1 MSRVAIL
8 VLPALLCLSLWS
20 QQRSGSMCDLTIHV
34 RMADD
39 RQDAAN
45 VQVQLLNTSGPFVG
59 SATTHADGT
68 AEFQVSSGVTY
79 RVRVSGRGVETAESE
94 FFIMGGQ
101 FSHTEN
107 LNVKPAAVAA
117 QDNKSA
123 PISVAEMQVPA
134 KAREQMQKAIEAFDK
149 GDTSKATQRL
159 EKAIEIYPQYARAY
173 ENLGVIA
180 ARSGDRA
187 KARSLYT
194 KAIEVDERFV
204 PAYVQLGR
212 LEIQEKNY
220 TQAETL
226 LHKVMLLYPEM
237 PDLIALLAGAEYGNK
252 EYANALA
259 DAQRVHTLPHHEK
272 VADVHLLAAEILEMK
287 NRNQEAVA
295 EYRLY
300 LTEAPNSPQAAAV
313 QKAITDLEASKH

>member
-1 MSRVAIL
+1 
-8 VLPALLCLSLWS
+8 
-20 QQRSGSMCDLTIHV
+20 
-34 RMADD
+34 
-39 RQDAAN
+39 
-45 VQVQLLNTSGPFVG
+45 
-59 SATTHADGT
+59 
-68 AEFQVSSGVTY
+68 
-79 RVRVSGRGVETAESE
+79 
-94 FFIMGGQ
+94 
-101 FSHTEN
+101 
-107 LNVKPAAVAA
+107 
-117 QDNKSA
+117 
-123 PISVAEMQVPA
+123 
-134 KAREQMQKAIEAFDK
+134 MQKAIEAFDK
-149 GDTSKATQRL
+149 GDTAKATQRL

-180 ARSGDRA
+180 AKSGDRA
-187 KARSLYT
+187 KAKSLYT

-300 LTEAPNSPQAAAV
+300 LTEAPNSPQAKAV
-313 QKAITDLEASKH
+313 QQAITDLEASKH

>member
-1 MSRVAIL
+1 MSRLAIM
-8 VLPALLCLSLWS
+8 VLPALLSLSLWS

-45 VQVQLLNTSGPFVG
+45 VQVQLLTTAGPFVG

-101 FSHTEN
+101 YSHTEN
-107 LNVKPAAVAA
+107 LNVRHAAVAT

-149 GDTSKATQRL
+149 GDTPKATQRL

-180 ARSGDRA
+180 AKSGDRA

-226 LHKVMLLYPEM
+226 LHKVMLLFPEM

-272 VADVHLLAAEILEMK
+272 VVDVHLLAAELLEMK
-287 NRNQEAVA
+287 NRNQEAVT
-295 EYRLY
+295 EYRMY
-300 LTEAPNSPQAAAV
+300 LAEAPNSPQTKAV
-313 QKAITDLEASKH
+313 QQAITDLEALKH

>member
-1 MSRVAIL
+1 
-8 VLPALLCLSLWS
+8 
-20 QQRSGSMCDLTIHV
+20 MCNLTIHV

-45 VQVQLLNTSGPFVG
+45 VQVQLLNTAGPLVG
-59 SATTHADGT
+59 SATTHADGR

-101 FSHTEN
+101 FNQTEN
-107 LNVKPAAVAA
+107 LNVKPAAAA
-117 QDNKSA
+117 TQDNKS
-123 PISVAEMQVPA
+123 PPVSVAEMQVPA
-134 KAREQMQKAIEAFDK
+134 KAREQMQKALEAFDK
-149 GDTSKATQRL
+149 GDTGKATQRF

-180 ARSGDRA
+180 AKSGDRA

-194 KAIEVDERFV
+194 KAIELDERLV
-204 PAYVQLGR
+204 PAYVQLVR
-212 LEIQEKNY
+212 LEILEKNY

-226 LHKVMLLYPEM
+226 LHKVMLLFPEM

-259 DAQRVHTLPHHEK
+259 DAQRVHALPHHDK
-272 VADVHLLAAEILEMK
+272 VADVHLLAAELLEMK

-295 EYRLY
+295 EYRMY
-300 LTEAPNSPQAAAV
+300 LAEAPNSPQTKAV
-313 QKAITDLEASKH
+313 QQAITDLEALKR